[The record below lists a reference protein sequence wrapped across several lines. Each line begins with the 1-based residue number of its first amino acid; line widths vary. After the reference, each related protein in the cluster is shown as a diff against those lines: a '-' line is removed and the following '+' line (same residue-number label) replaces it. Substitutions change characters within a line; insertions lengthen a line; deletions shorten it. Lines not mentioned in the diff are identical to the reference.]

1 MSAKLVSMHKN
12 NSATDKK
19 LMSLV
24 AQFYMKLPK
33 EVIENAIE
41 NLSRDPKRKVKKEKQ
56 SEKRI
61 LTALNMAANQF
72 ADEIYQYQRGSI
84 LFPQNASYEEI
95 LESYNG
101 ENCIMNTV
109 LILKKCCDGS
119 YNQKIMADFLKSD
132 EFAKTLMDNYDNYE
146 EDTENDNISD
156 DTRLF
161 VTQEEPEEQIYITED
176 NTESSEILTMPEI
189 PDEIPDIPEETF
201 LQIPESIPEKSEITP
216 SRKKTKEKEKTVSYY
231 IGHIERR
238 ETYYNFAPQY
248 KLEVGTSSK
257 KLIELHQVTETFPPN
272 GTVNLSYVRYE
283 SSQRAVINLD
293 LKHTF
298 AIPLDLENL
307 EENIDINT
315 GKMHNDVNFKIDL
328 QKEFDTNRNSTTFFK
343 KISDLR
349 VFRIAEPED
358 IIPDSELFRE
368 SIEISDDFALGE
380 LVLLRRRTSAVED
393 SDYEDIS
400 GPYKVDK
407 KDGRTYIQPK
417 IEKQG
422 YLLNC
427 YAEKGLDFGM
437 SERQEFGCDPVCIPF
452 VVIKDSANYKKD
464 IISDEILIR
473 NMFVETSKDFFNII
487 RKKPD
492 EFVELLG
499 KSVFLAGTLP
509 EDIKKSRLAR
519 IRSLFSDIQNYTAEQ
534 RKIAETF
541 LRAYSSDNEVHE
553 ILSDVIK
560 SSQEFKDM
568 QKELEKKIKAAKPA
582 KVETKPVVD
591 SAKSKKLAGIN
602 AEIEEL
608 ERKIAVLQEKY
619 EEYVNYDNITQE
631 IKSQE
636 RIREY
641 FLEENSKLQH
651 KNNEIRGKI
660 RSTILSEA
668 NDVSIAFNPY
678 VSHTMFEAASEWNKH
693 QEEELYKGIVADI
706 AEKAVTCHHIEK
718 RELRDYLVSYV
729 KQYRNYSTNDIINI
743 FICITQG
750 FLTVFSGLP
759 GTGKTSV
766 CNIIG
771 NSLGLTDFG
780 GDKINYNRFV
790 PVSVEKGWSSKK
802 DLIGYYNP
810 LTQKYDKS
818 NRKLYDSLMILNEEK
833 DNSMFPYLVLLDEA
847 NLSPMEYYWADFM
860 QLADKSDNSGSY
872 INIGLEDDIY
882 IPDTLRFVATINNDQ
897 TTETLSPRLIDRAWI
912 IKLPDCDI
920 KEEIPRP
927 AKKILWKDLY
937 DAFGTVTESRINC
950 QPLLG
955 QIFELFQSFGMAV
968 SPRVRL
974 SMIRYITTAR
984 EVMEGANG
992 VNSECIAVD
1001 YAVMQKLLPKING
1014 HINLYDEFF
1023 DKLIYICNEN
1033 RLDMTRDALEEMKN
1047 NSTRNMGYCQYLS

>member
-24 AQFYMKLPK
+24 AQFYMKLP
-33 EVIENAIE
+33 EDVIENAIE
-41 NLSRDPKRKVKKEKQ
+41 KLSRDAKRKVRKEKQ

-61 LTALNMAANQF
+61 LTALNMAANKF

-95 LESYNG
+95 LESYNDK
-101 ENCIMNTV
+101 NCIMNTI

-119 YNQKIMADFLKSD
+119 YNQKIMSDFLKSD
-132 EFAKTLMDNYDNYE
+132 EFEKTLMDNYDDYE
-146 EDTENDNISD
+146 EDAENEDISD
-156 DTRLF
+156 EIPVF
-161 VTQEEPEEQIYITED
+161 VKLEEPEEETIYMS
-176 NTESSEILTMPEI
+176 ESSTEQSEIFTVPE
-189 PDEIPDIPEETF
+189 EIPDIPEEIF
-201 LQIPESIPEKSEITP
+201 LQIPEETTGKNEIIP
-216 SRKKTKEKEKTVSYY
+216 SRKKIKEKEKTISYY
-231 IGHIERR
+231 IGHIEKR

-257 KLIELHQVTETFPPN
+257 KLIELHQVTEIFPPN

-283 SSQRAVINLD
+283 SSQRAVMGLD

-298 AIPLDLENL
+298 AIPLDLERF
-307 EENIDINT
+307 EENIDVNT

-328 QKEFDTNRNSTTFFK
+328 QKEFDTNRNSTTFFR

-349 VFRIAEPED
+349 VFRIAEPEE

-380 LVLLRRRTSAVED
+380 LILLHRRTSAVEA

-407 KDGRTYIQPK
+407 KNGKTYIQPK

-427 YAEKGLDFGM
+427 YVKKELSFGM

-452 VVIKDSANYKKD
+452 AVIKDSANYKKD
-464 IISDEILIR
+464 VISDEILIK
-473 NMFVETSKDFFNII
+473 NMFAETSKDFFSII

-499 KSVFLAGTLP
+499 KSVFLSGTLP
-509 EDIKKSRLAR
+509 EDIKKNRLAR
-519 IRSLFSDIQNYTAEQ
+519 IRNLFSDIQNYTVEQ

-541 LRAYSSDNEVHE
+541 LRAYSTDNEIHE
-553 ILSDVIK
+553 VLSDVIR

-568 QKELEKKIKAAKPA
+568 QKELEKKIKASKSA
-582 KVETKPVVD
+582 KVEAKPVVD
-591 SAKSKKLAGIN
+591 PAKSKKLAGIN

-608 ERKIAVLQEKY
+608 EQKIAALQEKY
-619 EEYVNYDNITQE
+619 EEYITYDSITQE

-651 KNNEIRGKI
+651 KNNEIKGKI
-660 RSTILSEA
+660 RSTIIEEA

-678 VSHTMFEAASEWNKH
+678 VSNTMFEAASEWNKQ
-693 QEEELYKGIVADI
+693 QEEELYKSVVADI
-706 AEKAVTCHHIEK
+706 AEKALTCHHMEK

-780 GDKINYNRFV
+780 GNKINYNRFV

-818 NRKLYDSLMILNEEK
+818 NRRLYDSLMILNEEK
-833 DNSMFPYLVLLDEA
+833 DNSIFPYLVLLDEA

-860 QLADKSDNSGSY
+860 QLADRSDNSGSY

-927 AKKILWKDLY
+927 AKRIFWKDLY
-937 DAFGTVTESRINC
+937 NAFGTVAESRINC

-1001 YAVMQKLLPKING
+1001 YAIMQKLLPKING

-1033 RLDMTRDALEEMKN
+1033 RLDMTREALEEMKN